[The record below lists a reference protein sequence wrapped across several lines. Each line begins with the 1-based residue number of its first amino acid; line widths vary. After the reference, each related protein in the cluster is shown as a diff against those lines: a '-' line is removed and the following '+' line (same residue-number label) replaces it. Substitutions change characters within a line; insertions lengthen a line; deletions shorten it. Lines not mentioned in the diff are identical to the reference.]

1 MESRLEALEC
11 KLMAAEDLLDSLN
24 MTLFRQQEAIELLQ
38 AQVLD
43 LKRQLQNVQP
53 RGPGR
58 PEDEIPPHY

>member
-11 KLMAAEDLLDSLN
+11 KLMAAEDLLDGLN

-43 LKRQLQNVQP
+43 LKRQLQTVQP

>member
-11 KLMAAEDLLDSLN
+11 KLMAAEDMLDGMN

-43 LKRQLQNVQP
+43 LKCQLQSVQP
-53 RGPGR
+53 RGAGR

>member
-11 KLMAAEDLLDSLN
+11 KLMAAEDMLDGMN

-43 LKRQLQNVQP
+43 LKRQLQSVQP
-53 RGPGR
+53 RGAGR
-58 PEDEIPPHY
+58 PED